1 MAISKVSVYTRTT
14 DANGKRRY
22 EQADHRTLYPDG
34 TIFCLRYEVDGKR
47 KWETLTGEMI
57 TYKYALCRAKLRES
71 DLLMGAINVAKHAPV
86 VPVPAQPAKPTRLTV
101 DEAMERYLRNA
112 STKSPRTF
120 HGYTYTLTQ
129 FRQSCQKQFLDEIN
143 KQDLYDFVTYLRV
156 QGLGDRTIHNR
167 VEEVVGLLRHYDIM
181 NVTIK
186 VKYTEKKISAYTR
199 EELRSLFA
207 VCDAEDRLVFEFFL
221 GSGCRESEVSHAC
234 WEDVN
239 FEAKTYTVREHLE
252 LGFRPKDREEREV
265 PLPDA
270 LVAALQQRR
279 PVYPNAKLI
288 FPNKQGR
295 PEGHF
300 LRRLQI
306 IVKNTGLAGKWELHK
321 FRKTFATMHHE
332 QAGISARTL
341 QKWLGHSSLETTL
354 AYLEAADVRSER
366 TRQQVNSS
374 FAVLQV
380 EPAAATVQ

>member
-1 MAISKVSVYTRTT
+1 MATSTVSVYTRTT

-22 EQADHRTLYPDG
+22 ELADHRTSYPMG
-34 TIFCLRYEVDGKR
+34 TIFCLRYEVGGRR
-47 KWETLTGEMI
+47 KWETLTGSMI
-57 TYKYALCRAKLRES
+57 TLKYALARAKMRES
-71 DLLMGAINVAKHAPV
+71 DLLTGAINDAKTAPV
-86 VPVPAQPAKPTRLTV
+86 VPVPQPVKPTRLTL
-101 DEAMERYLRNA
+101 DQAIDRYLRNA

-120 HGYTYTLTQ
+120 HGYTYTMKQ
-129 FRQSCQKQFLDEIN
+129 FRESCQKQFLDEIN

-156 QGLGDRTIHNR
+156 RGLGDRTIHNR

-181 NVTIK
+181 NVTIR
-186 VKYTEKKISAYTR
+186 VKHTEKKISAYTR

-252 LGFRPKDREEREV
+252 LGFQPKDREEREV

-270 LVAALQQRR
+270 LLASLRQRR
-279 PVYPNAKLI
+279 QTYTAAKLI
-288 FPNKQGR
+288 FPNKKGR
-295 PEGHF
+295 SEGHF
-300 LRRLQI
+300 LRRLQT
-306 IVKNTGLAGKWELHK
+306 IVKNAGLAGKWELHK

-332 QAGISARTL
+332 HAGISARTL

-354 AYLEAADVRSER
+354 AYLEAADVRS
-366 TRQQVNSS
+366 
-374 FAVLQV
+374 
-380 EPAAATVQ
+380 

>member
-14 DANGKRRY
+14 DANGKRQY
-22 EQADHRTLYPDG
+22 EQADHRTSYPDG

-47 KWETLTGEMI
+47 KWETLTGDMI
-57 TYKYALCRAKLRES
+57 THKYALCRAKLRES

-101 DEAMERYLRNA
+101 DQAIDRYLRNA

-143 KQDLYDFVTYLRV
+143 KQDLYDFVTYLRI
-156 QGLGDRTIHNR
+156 QELGDRTIHNR

-207 VCDAEDRLVFEFFL
+207 VCDPEDRLIFEFFL
-221 GSGCRESEVSHAC
+221 GSGCRDQEVAHAC
-234 WEDVN
+234 WEDIN
-239 FEAKTYTVREHLE
+239 FESKTYMVREHLE
-252 LGFRPKDREEREV
+252 IGFRPKDREEREV

-270 LVAALQQRR
+270 LVTSLQQRR
-279 PVYPNAKLI
+279 RIQPDAKLI

-300 LRRLQI
+300 LRRLQT
-306 IVKNTGLAGKWELHK
+306 IVTNAGLAGKYELHK
-321 FRKTFATMHHE
+321 FRKSFATMHHE
-332 QAGISARTL
+332 AGVSARTL
-341 QKWLGHSSLETTL
+341 QKWLGHASLETTL
-354 AYLEAADVRSER
+354 AYLEAADIRSVR
-366 TRQQVNSS
+366 TREQVNNS
-374 FAVLQV
+374 FAVLRAD
-380 EPAAATVQ
+380 PATVTVQ

>member
-1 MAISKVSVYTRTT
+1 MAIFSVSVYSRIT

-22 EQADHRTLYPDG
+22 AQADHRKLYPDG
-34 TIFCLRYEVDGKR
+34 TIFVLRYEVAGKR
-47 KWETLTGEMI
+47 RWETLKGGGVR
-57 TYKYALCRAKLRES
+57 YAMAIAKVRES
-71 DLLMGAINVAKHAPV
+71 ELLTGAINKAKNAPV
-86 VPVPAQPAKPTRLTV
+86 VPVAKEPEKPTRMTV
-101 DEAMERYLRNA
+101 DQAIDRYLRNA
-112 STKSPRTF
+112 STKSPRTY
-120 HGYTYTLTQ
+120 HGYTYTMRQ
-129 FRQSCQKQFLDEIN
+129 FRESCQKQFLDQIT
-143 KQDLYDFVTYLRV
+143 KQDLYDFVTYLRI
-156 QGLGDRTIHNR
+156 QELGDRTIHNR
-167 VEEVVGLLRHYDIM
+167 VEEVVGFLRHYDIM
-181 NVTIK
+181 NITIK

-207 VCDAEDRLVFEFFL
+207 VCDPEDRLVFEFFL

-252 LGFRPKDREEREV
+252 LGFQPKDREEREV

-270 LVAALQQRR
+270 LVASLRQRR
-279 PVYPNAKLI
+279 QMHPDAKLI

-300 LRRLQI
+300 LRRLQA
-306 IVKNTGLAGKWELHK
+306 IVKNARLAGKWELHK

-332 QAGISARTL
+332 AGVSARTL

-354 AYLEAADVRSER
+354 TYLEAADIRSER
-366 TRQQVNSS
+366 TRQQVNNS

-380 EPAAATVQ
+380 EPATATVQ

>member
-1 MAISKVSVYTRTT
+1 MAISKVSVYTRITLY
-14 DANGKRRY
+14 GKRRY

-47 KWETLTGEMI
+47 RWETLTGEMI
-57 TYKYALCRAKLRES
+57 TYKYALFRAKLRES
-71 DLLMGAINVAKHAPV
+71 DLLMGAVNVARNAPV
-86 VPVPAQPAKPTRLTV
+86 VPVVNAPVKPSRLTV
-101 DEAMERYLRNA
+101 DEAIDRYLRNA
-112 STKSPRTF
+112 STKYPRTF

-143 KQDLYDFVTYLRV
+143 KQDLYDFVTYLRI
-156 QGLGDRTIHNR
+156 QELGDRTIHNR
-167 VEEVVGLLRHYDIM
+167 VEEVVGFLRHYDIM
-181 NVTIK
+181 NITIK

-207 VCDAEDRLVFEFFL
+207 VCDPEDRLVFEFFL

-252 LGFRPKDREEREV
+252 LGFQPKDREEREV

-270 LVAALQQRR
+270 LVASLRQRR
-279 PVYPNAKLI
+279 QMHPDAKLI

-300 LRRLQI
+300 LRRLQA
-306 IVKNTGLAGKWELHK
+306 IVKNARLAGKWELHK

-332 QAGISARTL
+332 AGVSARTL

-354 AYLEAADVRSER
+354 TYLEAADIRSER
-366 TRQQVNSS
+366 TRQQVNNS

-380 EPAAATVQ
+380 EPATATVQ